1 VRFARRALQGL
12 HVDLGLAGKR
22 ALVTGG
28 SRGIGKAI
36 ARALAREGADVAIL
50 ARNAERLAAAA
61 AEIAAESGRTIVP
74 VVADTTDDGQVDA
87 AVDAATRALG
97 GIDILVAAAA
107 EPGGYAPPPKL
118 AQIEAGLFHREMDTK
133 VMGYLRA
140 ARAVAPQMRA
150 RHWGRIVFIS
160 GLAARLTGNAVGSIR
175 NVAVAALAK
184 NLADELGGD
193 GISVNVVHPGV
204 TRTERTASLV
214 DAQARSLGVEAREV
228 EQRMAAGN
236 SIRRLVDAAEV
247 ADLVVFLASPRAIAI
262 NGESIG
268 AGGGVPRSIHY

>member
-1 VRFARRALQGL
+1 M
-12 HVDLGLAGKR
+12 DLGLVGKR

-50 ARNAERLAAAA
+50 ARDSARLEAAA
-61 AEIAAESGRTIVP
+61 AEIASESGRTIVP

-107 EPGGYAPPPKL
+107 EPGGYVAPPKL

-150 RHWGRIVFIS
+150 QRWGRIVFIS
-160 GLAARLTGNAVGSIR
+160 GLAARLTGNAVGSMR

-184 NLADELGGD
+184 NLADELGAD
-193 GISVNVVHPGV
+193 GINVNVVHPGV
-204 TRTERTASLV
+204 TRTERTATLV
-214 DAQARSLGVEAREV
+214 DGQARTLGVEARVV
-228 EQRMAAGN
+228 EQRMAEGN
-236 SIRRLVDAAEV
+236 SIRRLIDAAEV
-247 ADLVVFLASPRAIAI
+247 ADVVAFLASPRAIAI